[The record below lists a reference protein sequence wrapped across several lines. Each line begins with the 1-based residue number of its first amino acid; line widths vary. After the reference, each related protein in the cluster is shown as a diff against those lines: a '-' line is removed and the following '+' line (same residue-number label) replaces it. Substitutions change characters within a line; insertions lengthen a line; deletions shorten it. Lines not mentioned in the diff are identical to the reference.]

1 MLLAPQH
8 FQQASWRQEML
19 VQYSSL
25 MVAPYGWG
33 VRRLVL
39 DQKLLPAGTVRILE
53 LEGVMPDGSIVTH
66 RAGAGNELA
75 LDLAADTSQPKPGGI
90 LIHLA
95 LPARSS
101 GVVKGG
107 LARYDAV
114 E

>member
-39 DQKLLPAGTVRILE
+39 DQKLLPAGTIRILE
-53 LEGVMPDGSIVTH
+53 LEAVMPDGSLVWH
-66 RAGAGNELA
+66 RPGEENELV
-75 LDLAADTSQPKPGGI
+75 LDLASDATISRLGGI

-101 GVVKGG
+101 SAVK
-107 LARYDAV
+107 
-114 E
+114 